1 MSDIG
6 IFLQYGI
13 ECLTWFPAGCVA
25 RWPDSVRRSFM
36 YPSLVVGG
44 EDFVVVADG
53 SASTSQD

>member
-6 IFLQYGI
+6 LFLQYGI

-36 YPSLVVGG
+36 YPSLGVGG

-53 SASTSQD
+53 